1 MNRIQ
6 VKFSFFLIIAL
17 SLFIL
22 CPVYAQIDTGNYD
35 YNRDKNVKSF
45 LTRDRRAKDN
55 TGFLAELPKLSRP
68 VDPDTY
74 ILGPYDRLLISIT
87 GTETRSFD
95 IMVLPEGNVYLPGI
109 GSVRAD
115 GISLSEFHTRVL
127 AKALEVFHDIELH
140 SLLLSPRIFKVF
152 VSGEV
157 NNPGMVEVSAVECVS
172 EAVKKAG
179 DINTHGSSRRVV
191 LHRNGEVTEVDLL
204 KILTGGNFGNN
215 LFLSN
220 GDAIY
225 VPPAERHVTVH
236 GCIKKGGTYEILP
249 GESIKDL
256 IQLAGGMSGEAV
268 RDSILLSRVVAG
280 DTVST
285 SSVARDDFDKKLKD
299 LDIIN
304 ILDRFSTADRVF
316 VFGAVEKTGRF
327 YITEGEKL
335 SSLLARVGSFN
346 NSADLRASSIE
357 RKSKEHMKVDL
368 TKYMSQDIETDIRL
382 KDGDKLFVPS
392 VNTIIAVGGEVQAP
406 GSFEYQGDLTVAHYV
421 GLAGGP
427 TENGSMS
434 RIEIYSTD
442 GSVRESS
449 KDTRPNRGDV
459 IIVKKSKKRLIGEFV
474 NGVIRLGTVVIS
486 VIVLTR

>member
-1 MNRIQ
+1 MNKLQ
-6 VKFSFFLIIAL
+6 VKFSLFLIILL
-17 SLFIL
+17 SLCIL
-22 CPVYAQIDTGNYD
+22 CPLYAQTDTED
-35 YNRDKNVKSF
+35 YGDNKDRNVKSF
-45 LTRDRRAKDN
+45 LTRDRRAQEN
-55 TGFLAELPKLSRP
+55 RGFLAELPKLSRS

-87 GTETRSFD
+87 GTETRTFD

-115 GISLSEFHTRVL
+115 GISLSEFHTRVST
-127 AKALEVFHDIELH
+127 KALEVFHDIELH

-157 NNPGMVEVSAVECVS
+157 NDPGMVEVSAVECVT

-179 DINTHGSSRRVV
+179 DVNTHGSSRRVK
-191 LHRNGEVTEVDLL
+191 LLRDGEVIEVDLL
-204 KILTGGNFGNN
+204 KIIIGGELGNN

-220 GDAIY
+220 GDAIH
-225 VPPAERHVTVH
+225 VPPAQRHVTVH
-236 GCIKKGGTYEILP
+236 GRIKRGGTYEILP
-249 GESIKDL
+249 GETVKDV
-256 IQLAGGMSGEAV
+256 IELAGGMTGEAV
-268 RDSILLSRVVAG
+268 RDSILLSRVVSG
-280 DTVST
+280 DSVST
-285 SSVARDDFDKKLKD
+285 SSVARENFDKKLKD

-335 SSLLARVGSFN
+335 SSLLSRVGSFN

-357 RKSKEHMKVDL
+357 RKNKEHIRIDL
-368 TKYMSQDIETDIRL
+368 TKYMSHDLETDIRL

-392 VNTIIAVGGEVQAP
+392 VNTIVAVGGEVQVP

-427 TENGSMS
+427 TEKGSMN

-449 KDTRPNRGDV
+449 KDARPNRGDV
-459 IIVKKSKKRLIGEFV
+459 IIVRKSKKRLLGEFV
-474 NGVIRLGTVVIS
+474 DGVIRLGTVVIS